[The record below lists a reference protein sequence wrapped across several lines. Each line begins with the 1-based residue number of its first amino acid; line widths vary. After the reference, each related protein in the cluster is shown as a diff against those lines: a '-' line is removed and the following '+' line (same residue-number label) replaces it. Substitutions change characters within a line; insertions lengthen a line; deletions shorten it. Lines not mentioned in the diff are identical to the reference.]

1 MSEITSNQTRDE
13 IEDMDL
19 SNIKSL
25 KQDLIN
31 QLEACEQEFRDLV
44 EDRRNQIDI
53 VKTLR
58 NALKEV
64 ESMDDGRREL
74 LKEFHGF
81 RKAAEIA
88 KNLRDKVNKLI
99 PPPSDIL
106 EKWIEKSHNSL
117 TTIPNDLTELPTLPR
132 EKDIFKRFF
141 ELQVCIIKKKECENA
156 HLEYVI
162 NIGKLREVSK
172 KLDLHREE
180 KEKNISEIT
189 NDIEVDENSVSRKD
203 VRKISK
209 KITGI
214 DKKLDSLKEER
225 SLIRDE
231 LNKIKILI
239 KQNNSKVR
247 KISIN
252 EVKEKIK
259 VGSSLD
265 ASEFEALLHEGNLS
279 GIGSINNDKNI
290 KLNKKPN
297 QKKKMRK
304 LGSTQRKSRRGNTAA
319 LREND

>member
-1 MSEITSNQTRDE
+1 MSEITSNETSDE
-13 IEDMDL
+13 LENMDL

-25 KQDLIN
+25 KQELIN
-31 QLEACEQEFRDLV
+31 QLEVGEQQFRDLV

-58 NALKEV
+58 NAVKEV

-88 KNLRDKVNKLI
+88 KDLRDKVNKLI

-141 ELQVCIIKKKECENA
+141 ELQVCILKKKESENA
-156 HLEYVI
+156 HLEYVS
-162 NIGKLREVSK
+162 NIEKLREVSK

-189 NDIEVDENSVSRKD
+189 DDIEVGENVISRKD

-214 DKKLDSLKEER
+214 DKKLDSLKDER
-225 SLIRDE
+225 TQIRDE
-231 LNKIKILI
+231 LNKIKIIL
-239 KQNNSKVR
+239 KQSNSKVR

-259 VGSSLD
+259 VGNSLD

-279 GIGSINNDKNI
+279 GIGSINNDKNM
-290 KLNKKPN
+290 KANKK
-297 QKKKMRK
+297 
-304 LGSTQRKSRRGNTAA
+304 L
-319 LREND
+319 E

>member
-1 MSEITSNQTRDE
+1 MSELSSNETSDG
-13 IEDMDL
+13 IKDMDL

-31 QLEACEQEFRDLV
+31 QLEVGEQQFRDLV

-58 NALKEV
+58 NAVKEV

-88 KNLRDKVNKLI
+88 KDLRDKVNKLI

-106 EKWIEKSHNSL
+106 EKWIVKSHNSL
-117 TTIPNDLTELPTLPR
+117 TTLPNDLTELPTLPR

-141 ELQVCIIKKKECENA
+141 ELQVCILKKKESENA
-156 HLEYVI
+156 HIEYVS
-162 NIGKLREVSK
+162 NIEKLREVSK
-172 KLDLHREE
+172 KLDFHREE
-180 KEKNISEIT
+180 KEKNISEIVD
-189 NDIEVDENSVSRKD
+189 DIGEGENSVSRKD

-225 SLIRDE
+225 TQIRDE
-231 LNKIKILI
+231 LNKIKIIL

-265 ASEFEALLHEGNLS
+265 ASEFEALLHDGNLS
-279 GIGSINNDKNI
+279 GIGSINNDKNM
-290 KLNKKPN
+290 KTNKKQT
-297 QKKKMRK
+297 QKRKMRK

>member
-1 MSEITSNQTRDE
+1 MSEITSNETSDE
-13 IEDMDL
+13 LENMDL

-25 KQDLIN
+25 KQELIN
-31 QLEACEQEFRDLV
+31 QLEVGEQQFRDLV

-58 NALKEV
+58 NAVKEV

-88 KNLRDKVNKLI
+88 KDLRDKVNKLI

-141 ELQVCIIKKKECENA
+141 ELQVCILKKKESENA
-156 HLEYVI
+156 HLEYVS
-162 NIGKLREVSK
+162 NIEKLREVSK

-189 NDIEVDENSVSRKD
+189 DDIEVGENVISRKD

-214 DKKLDSLKEER
+214 DKKLDSLKDER
-225 SLIRDE
+225 TQIRDE
-231 LNKIKILI
+231 LNKIKIIL
-239 KQNNSKVR
+239 KQSNSKVR

-259 VGSSLD
+259 VGNSLD

-279 GIGSINNDKNI
+279 GIGSINNDKNM
-290 KLNKKPN
+290 KANKKQT
-297 QKKKMRK
+297 QKNGI
-304 LGSTQRKSRRGNTAA
+304 LQLCS
-319 LREND
+319 NDTMFLCIC

>member
-106 EKWIEKSHNSL
+106 EKWIEKTHNSL

>member
-1 MSEITSNQTRDE
+1 MSELSSNETSDG
-13 IEDMDL
+13 IKDMDL

-31 QLEACEQEFRDLV
+31 QLEVGEQQFRDLV

-58 NALKEV
+58 NAVKEV

-88 KNLRDKVNKLI
+88 KDLRDKVNKLI

-106 EKWIEKSHNSL
+106 EKWIVKSHNSL
-117 TTIPNDLTELPTLPR
+117 TTLPNDLTELPTLPR

-141 ELQVCIIKKKECENA
+141 ELQVCILKKKESENA
-156 HLEYVI
+156 HIEYVS
-162 NIGKLREVSK
+162 NIEKLREVSK

-180 KEKNISEIT
+180 KEKNISEIVD
-189 NDIEVDENSVSRKD
+189 DIGEGENSVSRKD

-214 DKKLDSLKEER
+214 DKKLDSLKYGM
-225 SLIRDE
+225 
-231 LNKIKILI
+231 N
-239 KQNNSKVR
+239 
-247 KISIN
+247 
-252 EVKEKIK
+252 
-259 VGSSLD
+259 
-265 ASEFEALLHEGNLS
+265 
-279 GIGSINNDKNI
+279 
-290 KLNKKPN
+290 
-297 QKKKMRK
+297 
-304 LGSTQRKSRRGNTAA
+304 
-319 LREND
+319 

>member
-1 MSEITSNQTRDE
+1 MSEITSNENRDV

-19 SNIKSL
+19 SNIKSI
-25 KQDLIN
+25 KKDLIN
-31 QLEACEQEFRDLV
+31 QLEVCQQEFRDLV

-58 NALKEV
+58 NAVKEV

-81 RKAAEIA
+81 RKEAEIA
-88 KNLRDKVNKLI
+88 KELRDKVNKLI

-106 EKWIEKSHNSL
+106 EKWIEKSHKSL

-141 ELQVCIIKKKECENA
+141 ELQVCIMKKKESENA
-156 HLEYVI
+156 HLEYVT

-225 SLIRDE
+225 SQIRDE
-231 LNKIKILI
+231 MNKIKIII
-239 KQNNSKVR
+239 KQSNSKVR

-252 EVKEKIK
+252 DVKEKIK

-279 GIGSINNDKNI
+279 GIGSTNNDKNI
-290 KLNKKPN
+290 KVNKKPN

>member
-1 MSEITSNQTRDE
+1 MSEITSNETSDE
-13 IEDMDL
+13 LENMDL

-25 KQDLIN
+25 KQELIN
-31 QLEACEQEFRDLV
+31 QLEVGEQQFRDLV

-58 NALKEV
+58 NAVKEV

-88 KNLRDKVNKLI
+88 KDLRDKVNKLI

-141 ELQVCIIKKKECENA
+141 ELQVCILKKKESENA
-156 HLEYVI
+156 HLEYVS
-162 NIGKLREVSK
+162 NIEKLREVSK

-189 NDIEVDENSVSRKD
+189 DDIEVGENVISRKD

-214 DKKLDSLKEER
+214 DKKLDSLKDER
-225 SLIRDE
+225 TQIRDE
-231 LNKIKILI
+231 LNKIKIIL
-239 KQNNSKVR
+239 KQSNSKVR

-259 VGSSLD
+259 VGNSLD

-279 GIGSINNDKNI
+279 GIGSINNDKNM
-290 KLNKKPN
+290 KANKKQT

>member
-1 MSEITSNQTRDE
+1 MSEITSNETSDE
-13 IEDMDL
+13 LENMDL

-25 KQDLIN
+25 KQELIN
-31 QLEACEQEFRDLV
+31 QLEVGEELFRDLV

-58 NALKEV
+58 NAVKEV

-106 EKWIEKSHNSL
+106 EKWIEKSYNSL

-141 ELQVCIIKKKECENA
+141 ELQVCILKKKESENA
-156 HLEYVI
+156 HLEYVS
-162 NIGKLREVSK
+162 NIGKLREISK

-189 NDIEVDENSVSRKD
+189 DDIEVGENAVSRKD

-214 DKKLDSLKEER
+214 DKKLDSLKDER
-225 SLIRDE
+225 TQIRDE
-231 LNKIKILI
+231 LNKIKIIL
-239 KQNNSKVR
+239 KQSNSKVR

-259 VGSSLD
+259 VGNSLD

-279 GIGSINNDKNI
+279 RIGSINNDKNV
-290 KLNKKPN
+290 KANKKQT

>member
-1 MSEITSNQTRDE
+1 MSEITSNETSDE
-13 IEDMDL
+13 LENMDL

-25 KQDLIN
+25 KQELIN
-31 QLEACEQEFRDLV
+31 QLEVGEQQFRDLV

-58 NALKEV
+58 NAVKEV

-141 ELQVCIIKKKECENA
+141 ELQVCILKKKESENA
-156 HLEYVI
+156 HLEYVS
-162 NIGKLREVSK
+162 NIEKLREVSK

-189 NDIEVDENSVSRKD
+189 DDIEVGENVISRKD

-214 DKKLDSLKEER
+214 DKKLDSLKDER
-225 SLIRDE
+225 TQIRDE
-231 LNKIKILI
+231 LNKIKIIL
-239 KQNNSKVR
+239 KQSNSKVR

-259 VGSSLD
+259 VGNSLD

-279 GIGSINNDKNI
+279 GIGSINNDKNM
-290 KLNKKPN
+290 KANKKQT

>member
-1 MSEITSNQTRDE
+1 MNEISSKETSDV

-31 QLEACEQEFRDLV
+31 QLEVCEQQFRDLV
-44 EDRRNQIDI
+44 EDRKNQIDI

-58 NALKEV
+58 NAVKEV

-88 KNLRDKVNKLI
+88 KDLRDKVNKLI

-141 ELQVCIIKKKECENA
+141 ELQVCILKKKESENA
-156 HLEYVI
+156 HLEYVS
-162 NIGKLREVSK
+162 NIENLREVSK

-189 NDIEVDENSVSRKD
+189 DDIEVGENSVSRKD

-214 DKKLDSLKEER
+214 DKNLDSLKEER
-225 SLIRDE
+225 TQIRDE
-231 LNKIKILI
+231 LNKIKIIL
-239 KQNNSKVR
+239 KQSNSKVR

-252 EVKEKIK
+252 EVREKIK
-259 VGSSLD
+259 LGSSVD
-265 ASEFEALLHEGNLS
+265 ASEFEVLLHDGNLS
-279 GIGSINNDKNI
+279 GIGSINNNKNI
-290 KLNKKPN
+290 KSNKKQI

>member
-1 MSEITSNQTRDE
+1 MSEITSNETSDE
-13 IEDMDL
+13 LENMDL

-25 KQDLIN
+25 KQELIN
-31 QLEACEQEFRDLV
+31 QLEVGEELFRDLV

-58 NALKEV
+58 NAVKEV

-106 EKWIEKSHNSL
+106 EKWIEKSYNSL

-141 ELQVCIIKKKECENA
+141 ELQVCILKKKESENA
-156 HLEYVI
+156 HLEYVS
-162 NIGKLREVSK
+162 NIGKLREISK

-189 NDIEVDENSVSRKD
+189 DDIEVGENAVSRKD

-214 DKKLDSLKEER
+214 DKKLDSLKDER
-225 SLIRDE
+225 TQIRDE
-231 LNKIKILI
+231 LNKIKIKL
-239 KQNNSKVR
+239 KQSNSKVR

-259 VGSSLD
+259 VGNSLD

-279 GIGSINNDKNI
+279 RIGSINNDKNV
-290 KLNKKPN
+290 KANKKQT

>member
-88 KNLRDKVNKLI
+88 KNLRDEVNKLI

-106 EKWIEKSHNSL
+106 EKWIEKTHNSL

>member
-58 NALKEV
+58 NALNEV

>member
-1 MSEITSNQTRDE
+1 MSETSNETRDG

-31 QLEACEQEFRDLV
+31 QLEVCEQQFRDLV

-58 NALKEV
+58 NAVKEV

-88 KNLRDKVNKLI
+88 KNLRDNVNKLI

-141 ELQVCIIKKKECENA
+141 ELQVCIIKKKESENA
-156 HLEYVI
+156 HVEYVT

-189 NDIEVDENSVSRKD
+189 NDIEVKENSVSRKD

-214 DKKLDSLKEER
+214 DKKLDALKEER
-225 SLIRDE
+225 SQIRNE
-231 LNKIKILI
+231 LNKIKIII
-239 KQNNSKVR
+239 KQSNSKVR

-279 GIGSINNDKNI
+279 GIGSINDEKNI
-290 KLNKKPN
+290 KINKKFN
-297 QKKKMRK
+297 NKKKMRK
-304 LGSTQRKSRRGNTAA
+304 LGTTQRKSRRGNTAA
-319 LREND
+319 LRENE

>member
-132 EKDIFKRFF
+132 EKDSFKRFF

>member
-1 MSEITSNQTRDE
+1 
-13 IEDMDL
+13 MDL

-106 EKWIEKSHNSL
+106 EKWIEKTHNSL

>member
-1 MSEITSNQTRDE
+1 MSEITSNETSDE
-13 IEDMDL
+13 LENMDL

-25 KQDLIN
+25 KQELIN
-31 QLEACEQEFRDLV
+31 QLEVGEELFRDLV

-58 NALKEV
+58 NAVKEV

-106 EKWIEKSHNSL
+106 EKWIEKSYNSL

-141 ELQVCIIKKKECENA
+141 ELQVCILKKKESENA
-156 HLEYVI
+156 HLEYVS
-162 NIGKLREVSK
+162 NIGKLREISK

-189 NDIEVDENSVSRKD
+189 DDIEVGENAVSRKD

-214 DKKLDSLKEER
+214 DKKLDSLKDER
-225 SLIRDE
+225 TQIRDE
-231 LNKIKILI
+231 LNKIKIIL
-239 KQNNSKVR
+239 KQSNSKVR

-252 EVKEKIK
+252 EVKEKTK
-259 VGSSLD
+259 VGNSLD

-279 GIGSINNDKNI
+279 RIGSINNDKNV
-290 KLNKKPN
+290 KANKKQT